1 MVASLQNY
9 TQQAQTLAQA
19 PIPQAD
25 AQRKRQM
32 EEAWKA
38 YRGDLPK
45 PLKVEKDQ
53 PDDNVLSNRCGPI
66 VDKGVSFLFGQN
78 MPIECSE
85 QDYVDG
91 TWGDDDEKMT
101 LLSQLAINGGVC
113 GQPFVKIIPPQGDMD
128 YPRIVVLDPQL
139 VRIVTA
145 PDDCS
150 CHLAYVI
157 EYPGTGDLQKRQII
171 ARVDPN
177 NDLTNTGEDDLEDTW
192 TVTNYAR
199 KGNVGA
205 WYQVGTPEDWPY
217 PFAPVLTCQNLP
229 NPNEAWG
236 RSDLTPDIIEMNK
249 VLNFLQSNT
258 SRIIKYHAHPKT
270 WGKGFHA
277 SQMEIAVNEV
287 IVLNSL
293 DGTLQNLEMHSDL
306 RSSLEFAA
314 VVRTDM
320 DEQSRVPAVALGRLE
335 ALPRGNLSGVAL
347 QLLFQP
353 LLEKTVQK
361 QRLYGRLIREISR
374 AALVLGGKIT
384 VQQFEDY
391 EINLHWQD
399 LLPADDLA
407 GAQVAL
413 IYKQIG
419 VSDATIMQRLGFD
432 PDEEMQNSAE
442 EDAKK
447 LDMFAKGQGLPPPGA
462 PTAPGMSQSPAM
474 LQAQQQG
481 QGSPFIGGR

>member
-25 AQRKRQM
+25 AERKRQM

-78 MPIECSE
+78 VPIECDE
-85 QDYVDG
+85 QDYLDG

-113 GQPFVKIIPPQGDMD
+113 GQPFVKLIPPQGDMQ
-128 YPRIVVLDPQL
+128 YPRIVVLDSQL

-150 CHLAYVI
+150 CHLAYVV
-157 EYPGTGDLQKRQII
+157 EYPGNGDLQKRQII

-177 NDLTNTGEDDLEDTW
+177 NDLTNTGEDDLEDSW

-199 KGNVGA
+199 KGSVGA

-236 RSDLTPDIIEMNK
+236 RADLTPDIIEMNK

-287 IVLNSL
+287 IVLNSM

-306 RSSLEFAA
+306 RSSLEFAG
-314 VVRTDM
+314 VIRSDM

-335 ALPRGNLSGVAL
+335 SLPRGNLSGVAL

-361 QRLYGRLIREISR
+361 QRLYGKLIREISR
-374 AALVLGGKIT
+374 AALVLGNKIT
-384 VQQFEDY
+384 VQQYEDY
-391 EINLHWQD
+391 DINLHWQD

-447 LDMFAKGQGLPPPGA
+447 LDMFSRGQGLPLAMPNQQQ
-462 PTAPGMSQSPAM
+462 PGMPPE
-474 LQAQQQG
+474 
-481 QGSPFIGGR
+481 SPFLGGQR

>member
-1 MVASLQNY
+1 MVTSLQNY

-25 AQRKRQM
+25 QERKRQM
-32 EEAWKA
+32 DEAWKA

-78 MPIECSE
+78 MPIECDQ

-91 TWGDDDEKMT
+91 TWGDDDDKMT

-113 GQPFVKIIPPQGDMD
+113 GQPFVKLIPPQGDMD

-157 EYPGTGDLQKRQII
+157 EYPGNGDLQKRQII

-199 KGNVGA
+199 KGSVGA

-217 PFAPVLTCQNLP
+217 PFAPVLTCQNMP

-287 IVLNSL
+287 IVLNSM

-314 VVRTDM
+314 VIRTDM

-361 QRLYGRLIREISR
+361 QRLYGKLIREISR

-384 VQQFEDY
+384 VQQYEDY
-391 EINLHWQD
+391 DINLHWQD

-419 VSDATIMQRLGFD
+419 VSNATIMQRLGFD
-432 PDEEMQNSAE
+432 PDEEMQNSADE
-442 EDAKK
+442 AAKK
-447 LDMFAKGQGLPPPGA
+447 NVLYSRGQGFPPEAGE
-462 PTAPGMSQSPAM
+462 PGMPM
-474 LQAQQQG
+474 MQG
-481 QGSPFIGGR
+481 QPGQGQESPFMGRQ